1 MYPRLCDAWTR
12 LKSEYAGSRSY
23 DRTQLNRHFFPDAAF
38 FFPIVKRLSVDLVN
52 GSLCHLHAARLSGQK
67 EINIIRF
74 AVSGFHID
82 AGKVF
87 APTETRK
94 RIVMNPNQI
103 EGEIFAPI
111 VDMKLL
117 VAGFLAAAVNVFF
130 DPDRDI
136 GLAHFFCLSTALRR
150 CCYYLC
156 VWQPLHWCSKPA
168 NWLRVHPRCDA
179 AK

>member
-23 DRTQLNRHFFPDAAF
+23 DRTQLNRHFFPDATF

-87 APTETRK
+87 PAAEVRK
-94 RIVMNPNQI
+94 PIVMHRHQV
-103 EGEIFAPI
+103 EGEILPLVI
-111 VDMKLL
+111 YVKLL
-117 VAGFLAAAVNVFF
+117 VAGFLRLALNMLF
-130 DPDRDI
+130 DSSGNI
-136 GLAHFFCLSTALRR
+136 GLAHLSCLCASLRLSR
-150 CCYYLC
+150 CVRQNARRNL
-156 VWQPLHWCSKPA
+156 
-168 NWLRVHPRCDA
+168 
-179 AK
+179 